1 MASPLPRSS
10 GSSVRELRIRPA
22 RMCGKALAT
31 ASISCGGSPSEA
43 ATSLIALRA
52 RYVSIIDTQATR
64 WSLYASTIAR

>member
-1 MASPLPRSS
+1 
-10 GSSVRELRIRPA
+10 
-22 RMCGKALAT
+22 MCGKALAT

-64 WSLYASTIAR
+64 WSL